1 MEFRQLQCFIA
12 LAKHG
17 NFTRAAEELFI
28 AQSTLSYQIAELEA
42 ELGIKLFYRTN
53 RTVELLP
60 AGRVF
65 YTEATALFE
74 QYNRCLSVTIPF
86 RSGHSGQ
93 LRLAMLNQP
102 ERTFLP
108 QFVSYFSRKYPN
120 ISLDMVTATYPEMFK
135 MADKREIDVAIT
147 LLYARRS
154 YPNLNRIKFNSDHLA
169 LIVFSDSPWG
179 DIDSFDDPR
188 IAQLLAAPCYLY
200 DGWYN
205 DPETINFLHS
215 YTEALDITYLDSVV
229 SILIKVMACKGY
241 TLLPCHFAQFFA
253 MKPNQYHTIPLPDP
267 YCALDLCF
275 VQNKSKVNP
284 CVPLLFQEITN
295 FLDSHQSKPL
305 FTSPAL

>member
-17 NFTRAAEELFI
+17 SFTRAAEELFL

-74 QYNRCLSVTIPF
+74 QYNRCLSAIIPF

-93 LRLAMLNQP
+93 LRLAMLDQP

-120 ISLDMVTATYPEMFK
+120 ISLEMITATYPEMFK
-135 MADKREIDVAIT
+135 MADKREIDAAVT

-154 YPNLNRIKFNSDHLA
+154 YPGLNRIKFNSDQLA
-169 LIVFSDSPWG
+169 LIVFVDSPWG
-179 DIDSFDDPR
+179 DIRSFEDPR
-188 IAQLLAAPCYLY
+188 IAQLLASPCYLY

-205 DPETINFLHS
+205 DPETINFLRS
-215 YTEALDITYLDSVV
+215 YVDTLDVTCLDSVV

-241 TLLPCHFAQFFA
+241 TLLPWHFTQFFA
-253 MKPNQYHTIPLPDP
+253 MRPNQYHAIPLPEP
-267 YCALDLCF
+267 YGALDLCF
-275 VQNKSKVNP
+275 VQNRSKVNP
-284 CVPLLFQEITN
+284 CVPLLFQEIAD
-295 FLDSHQSKPL
+295 FLKAHRDDRTPEKNI
-305 FTSPAL
+305 